1 MSVAKRLGFFFNLVI
16 VCLIVAALFDAVEW
30 ATVGI
35 TTAVL
40 FALSLIAG
48 LIEGKIQR
56 RIDEVDD
63 YYAEQIYHLLEKQ
76 RQEEQNKTQ

>member
-1 MSVAKRLGFFFNLVI
+1 MSVSKRLGIFFNLVI
-16 VCLIVAALFDAVEW
+16 VGLIIAALFETVEW

-40 FALSLIAG
+40 FLVSLIAG
-48 LIEGKIQR
+48 VIEGKIQR
-56 RIDEVDD
+56 RINEVDD

-76 RQEEQNKTQ
+76 RQEEQNKTP